1 MADIKITRE
10 HNLGLDKALAH
21 ARGLVD
27 GLAEKYGLK
36 TSWSNTGVT
45 VKHGLTGIT
54 GTLEVTDKTV
64 TVIVELSFLQSA
76 FKGVIESTINSILAK
91 ELI

>member
-10 HNLGLDKALAH
+10 HNLGLDKALAS
-21 ARGLVD
+21 ARALVD
-27 GLAEKYGLK
+27 GLAEQYGL
-36 TSWSNTGVT
+36 TTYWSDTGVT

-76 FKGVIESTINSILAK
+76 FKGVIESTINSVLAK
-91 ELI
+91 ELG

>member
-1 MADIKITRE
+1 MANVKITRE
-10 HNLGLDKALAH
+10 HNLGIAQAMIR

-27 GLAEKYGLK
+27 GLAEQYGLK

-54 GTLEVTDKTV
+54 GTLEVTDKVV
-64 TVIVELSFLQSA
+64 TVFVELNFLQSA
-76 FKGVIESTINSILAK
+76 FKGVIESTINSVLAK
-91 ELI
+91 ELG

>member
-1 MADIKITRE
+1 MANVKITRE
-10 HNLGLDKALAH
+10 HNLGLDKALAS
-21 ARGLVD
+21 ARALVD
-27 GLAEKYGLK
+27 GLAEQYGL
-36 TSWSNTGVT
+36 TTYWSDTGVT

-76 FKGVIESTINSILAK
+76 FKGVIESTINSVLAK
-91 ELI
+91 ELG

>member
-1 MADIKITRE
+1 MANVKITRE
-10 HNLGLDKALAH
+10 HNLGIAQAMIR

-27 GLAEKYGLK
+27 GLAEQYGLK
-36 TSWSNTGVT
+36 TYWSDKGVT
-45 VKHGLTGIT
+45 VKHGMTGIT
-54 GTLEVTDKTV
+54 GTLEVSEKSV
-64 TVIVELSFLQSA
+64 TVFVELSFLQSA

>member
-1 MADIKITRE
+1 MANVKITRE

-21 ARGLVD
+21 ARGLVE

-36 TSWSNTGVT
+36 TSWSDKGVT
-45 VKHGLTGIT
+45 VKHGMTGIT
-54 GTLEVTDKTV
+54 GTLEVSEKTV
-64 TVIVELSFLQSA
+64 TVIVELNFLQSA